1 MMQQTF
7 ISYSTKD
14 EATAIQI
21 YDGLKARGIN
31 CWISC
36 IGLRLLGGAAWR
48 NELINALVDSTNMLL
63 IASSN
68 AYESEDIQRE
78 TSIADDNGI
87 RIFPLKID
95 NAPYQGSYIY
105 DLQNLQFIQLYN
117 DIDGRLDDIANCIKD
132 FTAKR
137 DNFVNVV
144 RENYSENKG
153 IANDLERDYLLGEGT
168 QMGLKRKEA
177 EKIIAHVF
185 SSSNNQES
193 EEEYLK
199 VIDKVLVDRVVSAIG
214 KKLLEKRAKNLGI
227 SDFRAQELLT
237 QAKEKL
243 GIFDAPIT
251 DIVKNNSKPTIED
264 TKPSIKTSANSAI
277 EEFAFNAQDEENTTV
292 AEGDIRDQVRL
303 DFWSQALDAL
313 KGSKTNLYDK
323 KRPVKRYN
331 MTAYSDVKGVEFV
344 LYYQITR
351 VRIGLYIYNIYGGE
365 TKENKSIFDLLY
377 KNKLVIEQLFGHS
390 LIWERMDQKIA
401 SAVSYS
407 QEFDCLN
414 RDNWPT
420 IIKWLVENL
429 IKFENVFKAPLNEL
443 KGVLSL
449 QNSDDDSILTANA
462 QILFDPDLDTTLTD
476 NNTANNTLTEE
487 FTKDSESNFDN
498 AKDKNKISFEAAF
511 DKLKEDYKS
520 DPEIK
525 FKLKTE
531 GNDFTIIGF
540 TSTSIQ
546 FKKGNG
552 SSGHTLSIKTLSDL
566 YYDKGKINISE
577 GVGIYYPS
585 ILDKLRLYGLNESTE
600 VQKLRIE
607 DFEDIPAEN
616 TTIDKT
622 RSPQTKNQL
631 TISGKMHVSTLKK
644 QFKGL
649 FGLTLRIYDGRSF
662 ADEKATIANIRKVDN
677 KTGEYSPGNNTKL
690 VTIENKMMEVFGLKV
705 QIYGSDDSYSCNRE
719 LTLKQAKIEDDKK
732 IEQKELK
739 ILKQQTQK
747 IKI

>member
-31 CWISC
+31 CWIAC
-36 IGLRLLGGAAWR
+36 IGLQLCPGTAWQS
-48 NELINALVDSTNMLL
+48 EIINALEDSSVMLL
-63 IASSN
+63 IFSSN
-68 AYESEDIQRE
+68 VNESEQILKE
-78 TSIADDNGI
+78 ISVADDNGI
-87 RIFPLKID
+87 VIIPLKID
-95 NAPYQGSYIY
+95 NAPFTGGYNFELKNRQH
-105 DLQNLQFIQLYN
+105 IQLYD
-117 DIDGRLDDIANCIKD
+117 DIDKRLDEIADTIKYL
-132 FTAKR
+132 TAKI
-137 DNFVNVV
+137 DKFVNAV

-168 QMGLKRKEA
+168 KMGLKRKEA

-185 SSSNNQES
+185 GSSNNQES
-193 EEEYLK
+193 EEEYLNLL
-199 VIDKVLVDRVVSAIG
+199 DKVLDDRVVSAIE
-214 KKLLEKRAKNLGI
+214 KKLLEQKAKNLGI

-277 EEFAFNAQDEENTTV
+277 EEFAFNAPDEENTTV

-323 KRPVKRYN
+323 NRPVKRYN
-331 MTAYSDVKGVEFV
+331 MSAYSDVKGVGFE
-344 LYYQITR
+344 LYYLITG
-351 VRIGLYIYNIYGGE
+351 VRIGLYIYGGE

-420 IIKWLVENL
+420 IIKWLVDTL
-429 IKFENVFKAPLNEL
+429 IKFENAFKAPLNEL

-449 QNSDDDSILTANA
+449 QNSDDSILTANA

-487 FTKDSESNFDN
+487 STKDSESIFDN

-511 DKLKEDYKS
+511 DKLKEDYES

-607 DFEDIPAEN
+607 DFIDIPAEN

-631 TISGKMHVSTLKK
+631 TISGKMHVGTLKK
-644 QFKGL
+644 QFKSL
-649 FGLTLRIYDGRSF
+649 FGLTLRIYDGRSL

-690 VTIENKMMEVFGLKV
+690 VTIENKMMEVFGLKI
-705 QIYGSDDSYSCNRE
+705 QIYGSDDRYSCNRE

-732 IEQKELK
+732 IERKELK
-739 ILKQQTQK
+739 N
-747 IKI
+747 IKAKDTKD